1 MKWGLGSSLNRVKM
15 RRVEIMSRCTV
26 KIASV
31 MLVGGILMGIGAVE
45 EVGAQLK
52 PQPLKVGIVNSEV
65 LMENYPQFRRA
76 QEQLEREM
84 AGWQKER
91 EAWIK
96 DMEGRQAVISEK
108 EKQLE
113 IGQTTFTEKRKKEL
127 KNEIDSL
134 KVDLQERYNR
144 QLNFEQE
151 RLQKRRAELIG
162 EVLETVN
169 GVIQEVGKDEG
180 YDLII
185 DAANGTVIYARDP
198 QDLTDKI
205 LQRLQKR

>member
-1 MKWGLGSSLNRVKM
+1 
-15 RRVEIMSRCTV
+15 MSRCTV

-31 MLVGGILMGIGAVE
+31 MLAGGILMGIGSVR

>member
-1 MKWGLGSSLNRVKM
+1 
-15 RRVEIMSRCTV
+15 
-26 KIASV
+26 
-31 MLVGGILMGIGAVE
+31 MLAGGILMGIGAVE

>member
-1 MKWGLGSSLNRVKM
+1 MKWGLGSSLDRVKM

-31 MLVGGILMGIGAVE
+31 MLAGGILMGIGSVR

>member
-1 MKWGLGSSLNRVKM
+1 
-15 RRVEIMSRCTV
+15 MSRCTV